1 MRDGLKSETLDV
13 KEEEVFVVVGILLVG
28 IFDDDVD
35 VFLSGL

>member
-13 KEEEVFVVVGILLVG
+13 KEEEVFVVVGILVG